1 MNTATQRKG
10 FTFYRSY
17 QEAIE
22 MLPMED
28 QLAVYKAIANYSLD
42 GSEPSEG
49 DLSLYGRLLWIAF
62 LPNLQ
67 ADRNR
72 YSNASK
78 GGAPKGNSNARR
90 GTLQE
95 EPQNNR
101 ETTEKQPKNNQK
113 TTKNNRETT
122 NVNVDVNEKENVE
135 EKVNENENVDVDVDV
150 NVNENVEVEADVDTS
165 APPLTH
171 EELVL
176 VGFNNWCLEYTP
188 TLLQFAEP
196 MTAAQIASLRQKYS
210 DSQIKECAAQMHNKN
225 AFQNNRS
232 AYLTMRKWIKTTK
245 K

>member
-22 MLPMED
+22 MLPVED

-49 DLSLYGRLLWIAF
+49 DLSLYGRLLWVAF

-72 YSNASK
+72 YSNGVR
-78 GGAPKGNSNARR
+78 GGAPKRNAN
-90 GTLQE
+90 TQE
-95 EPQNNR
+95 TDPRESQSEPSV
-101 ETTEKQPKNNQK
+101 QPKNNRTITETEPK
-113 TTKNNRETT
+113 RNRTAT
-122 NVNVDVNEKENVE
+122 NVNVDVNKKENVE
-135 EKVNENENVDVDVDV
+135 EKVNENVDENVNV
-150 NVNENVEVEADVDTS
+150 NVNENVEGEADVDTS

-176 VGFNNWCLEYTP
+176 IGFNNWCLEYTP

-196 MTAAQIASLRQKYS
+196 MTASQIASLRQKYS
-210 DSQIKECAAQMHNKN
+210 DSQIKECAAQMHNKS

-232 AYLTMRKWIKTTK
+232 AYLTMRKWIRTTK

>member
-1 MNTATQRKG
+1 
-10 FTFYRSY
+10 
-17 QEAIE
+17 

-49 DLSLYGRLLWIAF
+49 DLSLYGRLLWVAF

-72 YSNASK
+72 YSNGVR
-78 GGAPKGNSNARR
+78 GGAPKRNAN
-90 GTLQE
+90 TQE
-95 EPQNNR
+95 TDPRESQSEPSV
-101 ETTEKQPKNNQK
+101 QPKNNRTITETEPK
-113 TTKNNRETT
+113 RNRTITEMEPKRNRTAT

-135 EKVNENENVDVDVDV
+135 EKVNENENENVDV